1 MSDPEKPKP
10 APVAKDEIPKQSA
23 EIVSLHQRFMPPVQ
37 PKRLSG
43 ADAIKVIRTL
53 AADTDNI
60 VTLPYGSKRAKQR
73 KVTRRQME
81 LCVQK
86 GTITEGPFLNAF
98 GNWQMNLFRHAAGEQ
113 ITCVVAIEWATRV
126 LVINTF

>member
-1 MSDPEKPKP
+1 MTDPEQPKP
-10 APVAKDEIPKQSA
+10 GPKAQEASPKPTA
-23 EIVSLHQRFMPPVQ
+23 EIVKLHQGFKPPMQ
-37 PKRLSG
+37 PDRLSE
-43 ADAIKVIRTL
+43 ADAIKIVRTI
-53 AADTDNI
+53 AANTDNI
-60 VTLPYGSKRAKQR
+60 VVIPYGKMKAKQR

-86 GTITEGPFLNAF
+86 GTITEGPFLNTH
-98 GNWQMNLFRHAAGEQ
+98 GNWQVNLFRHAAGEQ

>member
-1 MSDPEKPKP
+1 MSDPDKPKP
-10 APVAKDEIPKQSA
+10 VPSAQASSPKHSA
-23 EIVSLHQRFMPPVQ
+23 EIVTLHQGFMPPMQ
-37 PKRLSG
+37 PQRLSG
-43 ADAIKVIRTL
+43 ADAIKIIRTL
-53 AADTDNI
+53 AANTDNI

-86 GTITEGPFLNAF
+86 GTITEGPFLNNF

>member
-1 MSDPEKPKP
+1 MLPKR
-10 APVAKDEIPKQSA
+10 SA
-23 EIVSLHQRFMPPVQ
+23 EVVTLQQRFMPPVQ
-37 PKRLSG
+37 PERLSQ
-43 ADAIKVIRTL
+43 ADALRVIRTL
-53 AADTDNI
+53 AADTENI
-60 VTLPYGSKRAKQR
+60 VVIQYGKRRAKQR

-86 GTITEGPFLNAF
+86 GTITEGPFLNLH
-98 GNWQMNLFRHAAGEQ
+98 GNWQVNLFRHAAGEQ